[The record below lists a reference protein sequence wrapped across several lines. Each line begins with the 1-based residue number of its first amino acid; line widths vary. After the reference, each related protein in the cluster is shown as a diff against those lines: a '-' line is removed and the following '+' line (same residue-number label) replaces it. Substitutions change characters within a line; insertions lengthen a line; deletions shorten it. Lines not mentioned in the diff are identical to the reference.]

1 MAKLTYVYR
10 SDEMNCVKVSKRQ
23 LPLIGGENLMML
35 MDLNSRGLVFDQPP
49 VKGQELDDFAKKY
62 RVLTPAEL
70 RLSLNVPTIEFT
82 SVLSQNV
89 PCVGCRRSVERLF
102 YQLMLSGHPTLDP
115 IVITGRGVLT
125 ISEDKMKSPQTLCTL
140 LHKHKLVLDELLD
153 NQCRNRKNLRC
164 NLHSL
169 DTFRS
174 RPFSETW
181 RDVWNCMKQQ
191 CKDELA
197 VIESSE
203 LHTMLDG
210 YLKKHK
216 FCQECRTKVEKAY
229 SLLVHESNPAKEK
242 GYVAHLYSGIKRCLS
257 DKHIH
262 LQTKLEYIDS
272 LIKRAEPELNGRNSK
287 HRERHAKTLEIAQEE
302 VLTCIGMC
310 LYERLRR
317 ISVCLREEEN
327 ACQVLAA
334 VAVHALSRSFDMAV
348 ERKQGI
354 SNLEL
359 LYEEISREERSKEH
373 KKEQKKLK
381 KRRKRNEKKL
391 IDNTS
396 DKAVECSDET
406 DSKLCSCSPD
416 DNEEDDEEADD
427 RVMLCDGTIID
438 AGPKST
444 ITINRNEADT
454 SKMQIISCSSCEMS
468 NIDKF
473 SNTNI
478 CTRSSFD
485 GGYASEPLQSES
497 LHTSSHMDST
507 TSSLVSTPEGSEIAC
522 SDGLCN
528 HGGSIHSKN
537 RYAPFS
543 NTSFFGTMR
552 SPNMLL
558 NSMSGLPMTLQEMLD
573 KSSTEDD
580 DAENDVIPNECILEF
595 KSRSNVIK
603 KQREALRQQLLN
615 NFKQLCVKHCKKED
629 SKVD

>member
-35 MDLNSRGLVFDQPP
+35 MDLNSKGLVFDQPL
-49 VKGQELDDFAKKY
+49 VRGQELDEFTRKY

-115 IVITGRGVLT
+115 IVITGKGVLT
-125 ISEDKMKSPQTLCTL
+125 ISEEKMKSPQAVCTL

-153 NQCRNRKNLRC
+153 NQFRNRKSSRC

-169 DTFRS
+169 DSFRS

-203 LHTMLDG
+203 LHATLDA

-229 SLLVHESNPAKEK
+229 SLLVDESNPAKEK
-242 GYVAHLYSGIKRCLS
+242 GYAAHLYSGIKRCLS

-262 LQTKLEYIDS
+262 LQTKLDYIDS
-272 LIKRAEPELNGRNSK
+272 LIKRAEPELNGRNSR

-310 LYERLRR
+310 IYERLRR

-348 ERKQGI
+348 EKKQGI

-381 KRRKRNEKKL
+381 KRKKRSEKKPT
-391 IDNTS
+391 DASN
-396 DKAVECSDET
+396 KMVER
-406 DSKLCSCSPD
+406 DSKIYSCSPD
-416 DNEEDDEEADD
+416 DIEDDDEEDDS
-427 RVMLCDGTIID
+427 RVILCDGTIVD
-438 AGPKST
+438 AGLES
-444 ITINRNEADT
+444 
-454 SKMQIISCSSCEMS
+454 IIGMKKNQAGVTKEDVILQECSSCQES
-468 NIDKF
+468 SIDKF
-473 SNTNI
+473 STTDA
-478 CTRSSFD
+478 CTRTSYD
-485 GGYASEPLQSES
+485 GGYSSEPLHTES
-497 LHTSSHMDST
+497 SNISSNIDST
-507 TSSLVSTPEGSEIAC
+507 TSSLVSTPEGSEVAC

-528 HGGSIHSKN
+528 HGGIINSLNK
-537 RYAPFS
+537 FV
-543 NTSFFGTMR
+543 R
-552 SPNMLL
+552 SPSFGGDALRS
-558 NSMSGLPMTLQEMLD
+558 NSFMQSSTPGVPMTLQEMLD

-615 NFKQLCVKHCKKED
+615 NFKKLCVNHCKKEELKNM
-629 SKVD
+629 SN

>member
-1 MAKLTYVYR
+1 MALHSHFNEASNDIIDISFRWKKLILYWYMKVILQKRKVTLLIYIPESNGVY
-10 SDEMNCVKVSKRQ
+10 
-23 LPLIGGENLMML
+23 LISTFIFKQNL
-35 MDLNSRGLVFDQPP
+35 NI
-49 VKGQELDDFAKKY
+49 
-62 RVLTPAEL
+62 LT
-70 RLSLNVPTIEFT
+70 
-82 SVLSQNV
+82 VLSNV
-89 PCVGCRRSVERLF
+89 LSRNLTEGKYFLF
-102 YQLMLSGHPTLDP
+102 PMEIVNML
-115 IVITGRGVLT
+115 
-125 ISEDKMKSPQTLCTL
+125 
-140 LHKHKLVLDELLD
+140 
-153 NQCRNRKNLRC
+153 
-164 NLHSL
+164 
-169 DTFRS
+169 TFY
-174 RPFSETW
+174 
-181 RDVWNCMKQQ
+181 N
-191 CKDELA
+191 
-197 VIESSE
+197 
-203 LHTMLDG
+203 
-210 YLKKHK
+210 Y
-216 FCQECRTKVEKAY
+216 
-229 SLLVHESNPAKEK
+229 
-242 GYVAHLYSGIKRCLS
+242 
-257 DKHIH
+257 
-262 LQTKLEYIDS
+262 
-272 LIKRAEPELNGRNSK
+272 RNSK

-558 NSMSGLPMTLQEMLD
+558 NSMSGLPMTLQEMLV
-573 KSSTEDD
+573 SIFRYYS
-580 DAENDVIPNECILEF
+580 IL
-595 KSRSNVIK
+595 
-603 KQREALRQQLLN
+603 
-615 NFKQLCVKHCKKED
+615 
-629 SKVD
+629 

>member
-35 MDLNSRGLVFDQPP
+35 MDLNSKGLVFDHPP
-49 VKGQELDDFAKKY
+49 VKGQELDEFMKKY
-62 RVLTPAEL
+62 RLLTPAEL
-70 RLSLNVPTIEFT
+70 RLSLHVPSLEFT

-115 IVITGRGVLT
+115 IIITGKGVLT
-125 ISEDKMKSPQTLCTL
+125 INEDKLKSPQAICTL
-140 LHKHKLVLDELLD
+140 LHKHKMVLDDLLD
-153 NQCRNRKNLRC
+153 NQFRNRKSSRC

-169 DTFRS
+169 DSFRS

-197 VIESSE
+197 VIEASE
-203 LHTMLDG
+203 LHTTLDS

-229 SLLVHESNPAKEK
+229 SLLIDESNPAKEK

-272 LIKRAEPELNGRNSK
+272 LIKRAEPEISGRNSR

-334 VAVHALSRSFDMAV
+334 VAVHALCRSFDMAV
-348 ERKQGI
+348 ENKQGI

-359 LYEEISREERSKEH
+359 LYEEISREERCKEL

-381 KRRKRNEKKL
+381 KRKKRNEKK
-391 IDNTS
+391 IMDNILDDTT
-396 DKAVECSDET
+396 ECDVATVSEN
-406 DSKLCSCSPD
+406 CSCLPD
-416 DNEEDDEEADD
+416 HIEDDERDD
-427 RVMLCDGTIID
+427 RIILCDGTIID
-438 AGPKST
+438 AVPKQFIALNKRET
-444 ITINRNEADT
+444 FITKTNGIT
-454 SKMQIISCSSCEMS
+454 TGCISCQGSATTNFSSS
-468 NIDKF
+468 NE
-473 SNTNI
+473 
-478 CTRSSFD
+478 CTRASID
-485 GGYASEPLQSES
+485 GGYSSEPLHTES
-497 LHTSSHMDST
+497 SLMSTNIDST
-507 TSSLVSTPEGSEIAC
+507 TSSLVSTPEGSEVAC
-522 SDGLCN
+522 SEGFCN
-528 HGGSIHSKN
+528 HGGLKQPNNSSLLHENDGIRVSQ
-537 RYAPFS
+537 PS
-543 NTSFFGTMR
+543 SFKQNYF
-552 SPNMLL
+552 
-558 NSMSGLPMTLQEMLD
+558 SGLPMTLQEMLD

-580 DAENDVIPNECILEF
+580 DTENDFIPNECILEF
-595 KSRSNVIK
+595 KSRSNAIK
-603 KQREALRQQLLN
+603 QQREALRQQLLN
-615 NFKQLCVKHCKKED
+615 NFKRLCVNHCKED
-629 SKVD
+629 QNKTPK